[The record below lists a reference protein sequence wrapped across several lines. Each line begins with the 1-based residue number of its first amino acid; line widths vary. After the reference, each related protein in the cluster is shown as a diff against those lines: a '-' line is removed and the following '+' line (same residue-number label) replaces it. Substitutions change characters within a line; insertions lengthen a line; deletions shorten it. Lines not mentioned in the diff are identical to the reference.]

1 MVDVIIDIISIIV
14 SVLTIVIITGMI
26 IKDKKKTK

>member
-1 MVDVIIDIISIIV
+1 MVDVIIDIISIVV
-14 SVLTIVIITGMI
+14 SVLTIVIITRMI